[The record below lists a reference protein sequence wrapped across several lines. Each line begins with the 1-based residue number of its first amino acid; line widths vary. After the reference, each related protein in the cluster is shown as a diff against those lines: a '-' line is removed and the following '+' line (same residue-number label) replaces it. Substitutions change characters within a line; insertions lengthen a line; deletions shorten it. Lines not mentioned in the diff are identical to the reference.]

1 MEVKRFLYSTEPLLL
16 WRDHMATF
24 FDSKALLPLI
34 FFFWFCASLNFTV
47 MAQEVPAETPEQKKE
62 EFSLKQRLS
71 GSLTI
76 DIFSDY
82 YFRGTLQENQG
93 VIVQPALDLTLNLL
107 KTETFALQS
116 LDIVFGS
123 WNSLHSGPS
132 GTGGETTDPRMW
144 YESDF
149 YAGISIDFLEYL
161 NLTTSYYAY
170 ASPNDSFETSE
181 ELLFELSLNDEA
193 LWGEWFGGIQPS
205 IVLAVELENTAFGK
219 NEGVYLGLLFE
230 PEIFA
235 YEGDAF
241 SFSLTLPVTFGFSLS
256 DYYEDEEG
264 DNDDFFGYVD
274 VGINGALPLGFI
286 HSSLEN
292 WEISAGVH
300 GMYLGSDNL
309 EVANNDHEFEVIFDA
324 GISITF

>member
-1 MEVKRFLYSTEPLLL
+1 MSAFENLFAKTYLPI
-16 WRDHMATF
+16 
-24 FDSKALLPLI
+24 AL
-34 FFFWFCASLNFTV
+34 FFFASLNVTLL
-47 MAQEVPAETPEQKKE
+47 AQELPSETPAPKE
-62 EFSLKQRLS
+62 EEISLKQRLS

-76 DIFSDY
+76 DIYSDY
-82 YFRGTLQENQG
+82 YFRGILQENQG
-93 VIVQPALDLTLNLL
+93 AIVQPAFDLTLNLL
-107 KTETFALQS
+107 KTETKAFQS
-116 LDIVFGS
+116 LDLVFGT
-123 WNSLHSGPS
+123 WNSLHNGPS

-181 ELLFELSLNDEA
+181 ELLFKLSFNDEV
-193 LWGEWFGGIQPS
+193 LWGDWFGGIQPA
-205 IVLAVELENTAFGK
+205 IVLAIELENTALGK
-219 NEGVYLGLLFE
+219 DEGVYLGLLFE

-241 SFSLTLPVTFGFSLS
+241 SFSLTLPMTFGFSLS

-274 VGINGALPLGFI
+274 VGINGSLPLGFI

-324 GISITF
+324 GITITF